1 MQSAIDISGE
11 MVAGFG
17 SDRLRHPKPVRSKP
31 PIIKMGMNRMEEDV
45 NSCSDRHR
53 SN

>member
-17 SDRLRHPKPVRSKP
+17 SDRLRQPKPVRSKP
-31 PIIKMGMNRMEEDV
+31 QIRMGMNRLEEVV